1 MPILLTLKLFLVP
14 SLICL
19 VTLSAR
25 RWGPAIAGWLTGLPV
40 VAGPI
45 LFFIAM
51 EQGKHFASLAAGGTL
66 SAVLAIIVFCVA
78 YAWTAKRWGW
88 IGSLLVA
95 LTCYAVAVLVLNA
108 ASISLYVTFI
118 ADIAAI
124 LAAPRLFPKIAARRV
139 APSPSAVD
147 LPLRMAVGAVLVF
160 LVTEFSASLGP
171 RLSGVFAM
179 FPIMTTI
186 LAVFSHHSAGK
197 EFAIDL
203 FRGMM
208 LGLYSFSIFFFA
220 LTLLLE
226 NYSIPLAFAVATT
239 AALAAQLASRRFV
252 GSH

>member
-14 SLICL
+14 SLIGL

-25 RWGPAIAGWLTGLPV
+25 RWGPIIAGWLTGLPV

-51 EQGKHFASLAAGGTL
+51 EQGNHFAGTAAGGTV
-66 SAVLAIIVFCVA
+66 SAVLAIVVFCIA
-78 YAWTAKRWGW
+78 YAWTAKRRGW

-95 LTCYAVAVLVLNA
+95 LTCYALAVLVLDT
-108 ASISLYVTFI
+108 ASMPLYLTFI
-118 ADIAAI
+118 SDIAAI
-124 LAAPRLFPKIAARRV
+124 LAAPRLFPKIAARGV

-147 LPLRMAVGAVLVF
+147 LPLRMAVGAVLVL
-160 LVTEFSASLGP
+160 LVTEFAANLGP

-179 FPIMTTI
+179 FPIMTI
-186 LAVFSHHSAGK
+186 VLAVFSHRSAGE

-208 LGLYSFSIFFFA
+208 LGLYSFSTFFFVLA
-220 LTLLLE
+220 LSLE
-226 NYSIPLAFAVATT
+226 IYSIALAFAVATT
-239 AALAAQLASRRFV
+239 AALAVQIASRRFLR
-252 GSH
+252 